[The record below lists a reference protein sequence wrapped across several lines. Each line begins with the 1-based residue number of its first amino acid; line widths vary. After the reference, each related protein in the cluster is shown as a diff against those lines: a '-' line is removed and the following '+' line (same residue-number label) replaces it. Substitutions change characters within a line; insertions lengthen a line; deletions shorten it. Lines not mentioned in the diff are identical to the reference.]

1 MLCDGSYV
9 VHEDDAGGA
18 LVFPDSWDICWVGA
32 AGCVWAGRDGV
43 LLVCAAGWM

>member
-32 AGCVWAGRDGV
+32 GRDGV